1 MELYLKEKEMSKV
14 ILVTGGSRGIG
25 AAVCIRAAHAGYK
38 VAINYRKDIDAA
50 DQLINQLTSAGK
62 KAIAVQA
69 DVSNEADVVRM
80 FEDVTEK
87 IGSPSALVNCAGVG
101 GKHMLVTDFERENL
115 ELLMKVNV
123 VGTML
128 CCREAKENVYKF
140 WWHRRFHS
148 ERFLNGRNNR
158 RAPGK

>member
-1 MELYLKEKEMSKV
+1 MSKV

-25 AAVCIRAAHAGYK
+25 AAVCDRAAHAGYK

-87 IGSPSALVNCAGVG
+87 IGSPTALVNCAGVG
-101 GKHMLVTDFERENL
+101 VTQLSLVV
-115 ELLMKVNV
+115 LLV
-123 VGTML
+123 L
-128 CCREAKENVYKF
+128 
-140 WWHRRFHS
+140 
-148 ERFLNGRNNR
+148 
-158 RAPGK
+158 